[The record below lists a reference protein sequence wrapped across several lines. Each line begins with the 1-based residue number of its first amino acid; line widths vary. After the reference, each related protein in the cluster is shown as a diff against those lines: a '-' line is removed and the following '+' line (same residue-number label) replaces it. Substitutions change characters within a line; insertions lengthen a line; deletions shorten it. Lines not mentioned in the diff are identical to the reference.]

1 MEIIHS
7 LYYIIHKI
15 LLYKKN
21 TLYVF
26 IIKFN
31 HLTILP
37 QRKFDDGLRGL
48 FLALGINRFSL
59 ANRIL
64 GL

>member
-31 HLTILP
+31 HLIYVHV
-37 QRKFDDGLRGL
+37 FL
-48 FLALGINRFSL
+48 FHSNLNVYHI
-59 ANRIL
+59 
-64 GL
+64 